1 MQPIDEKLARF
12 TELVRAGS
20 PNVRVIQAPGTARA
34 YLLAALFQE
43 IDRPSMIVLPT
54 AKEAARFFKELEFF
68 LPESSSIGEPGE
80 RRLYDFPE
88 YDISPLAGV
97 SPHREVIGRR
107 LQGLYTLMSQDSA
120 ILVTS
125 IQALQL
131 RVLPKEALKRAV
143 EFLVVGEEVSREEL
157 TRRLEMSGFLRT
169 SLVEEK
175 GDYSVRG
182 GVVDVYP
189 PLYENPLRIEFW
201 GDHIESI
208 RCFDPASQRSSTN
221 LKEAVILPAGEI
233 IMEPDNVQRAR
244 SMGRLPG
251 MVSEI
256 TSFPGQE
263 AWLNHFYAGLGSV
276 FDYFPA
282 DGLLIVL
289 DRGQILTEMESFAS
303 RFHREVERYRLES
316 EEKKTPFPEIAD
328 ILVPPEETWSRFET
342 CQRIQFEQID
352 LEPGGDTTVIGI
364 EGDLSVEDELALT
377 MEGKGRVS
385 MAPFADRLS
394 RWLEHGARVVLVCRT
409 EQQGGRLREIL
420 KNYEVTVEE
429 AVNRWE
435 EVSPGRG
442 ITVCLGRLTRGFAWP
457 EIGLYVVSEDEIF
470 GTKRPRS
477 KKKEGERKLGWTV
490 FSQLGMGDLVVH
502 EEHGIGR
509 YGGMCKMEVEQKIND
524 FVIIEYAQSDR
535 LYVPADRISIL
546 QKYVGPDESDP
557 KLDQLGGRSWD
568 VAKQKA
574 RKSIREIARQ
584 LVDTYAIRKYR
595 KGFAFSGPDNVFREF
610 EATFEHEET
619 PDQVKAIDDVLGD
632 MESEQPMDR
641 LVCGDVGFG
650 KTEVAIRAAFKAVM
664 DGKQVA
670 LLVPTTVLAEQ
681 HYETFSKR
689 MASYPVRI
697 GVLSRFKTRQEQK
710 EILARVR
717 SGRIDILIG
726 THRMLQADV
735 SFKDLGLLIVDEEQ
749 RFGVRQKEALKKFR
763 ALVDVLAM
771 TATPIPRTLQISLFG
786 IRDLS
791 VIETPPEDRLAIQT
805 HLCPYEEDTI
815 AHAIVSELER
825 GGQVFFVQNRV
836 QTIEAMARELRRIV
850 PNATLSV
857 AHGQMNARELENTMV
872 RFLRREIDVL
882 VCTTIIESG
891 LDIPS
896 VNTIIINEVD
906 RFGLSQIYQLRGR
919 VGRSSEMAYAYLL
932 VSPDARLTRDA
943 EKRLRA
949 LMEFSHLGAGIQLA
963 MHDLKIR
970 GGGNILGFSQTGHI
984 TAIGYELYLK
994 LVEQAI
1000 SELKGEEW
1008 HDEINP
1014 EINVNIPA
1022 YLPGE
1027 YIADSDVRLN
1037 LYRRLSSLRE
1047 DQELTAIVEEMQDR
1061 FGPFPKEV
1069 ANLMQVMSL
1078 RLLLKKRSIL
1088 RVDVNH
1094 EGLILTFSPD
1104 TDVKPESLIR
1114 LAAAH
1119 PRKFQ
1124 FLSERKLRIRSSI
1137 SDPLSG
1143 LGEAKEMI
1151 AAWSGQV
1158 SH

>member
-1 MQPIDEKLARF
+1 MA
-12 TELVRAGS
+12 S
-20 PNVRVIQAPGTARA
+20 
-34 YLLAALFQE
+34 LFQE

-68 LPESSSIGEPGE
+68 LPESSSRGEPGE

-107 LQGLYTLMSQDSA
+107 LQGLYALMSQDSA

-131 RVLPKEALKRAV
+131 RVLPKEAMKRAV
-143 EFLVVGEEVSREEL
+143 EFLVAGEEVSREEL

-189 PLYENPLRIEFW
+189 PLYDNPLRIEFW

-221 LKEAVILPAGEI
+221 LKEVVILPAGEI

-256 TSFPGQE
+256 TNFPGQE
-263 AWLNHFYAGLGSV
+263 AWLNHFYASLGSV

-289 DRGQILTEMESFAS
+289 DRRQILTEMEGFAA
-303 RFHREVERYRLES
+303 RFHREVERYRRES
-316 EEKKTPFPEIAD
+316 EEKKTPFPEIGG
-328 ILVPPEETWSRFET
+328 ILITPEETWSRFES
-342 CQRIQFEQID
+342 CQRIQFEQVD
-352 LEPGGDTTVIGI
+352 VEPSADTTDLRI

-477 KKKEGERKLGWTV
+477 KKKAGERKLGWAV
-490 FSQLGMGDLVVH
+490 FSQLGMSDLVVH

-524 FVIIEYAQSDR
+524 FVIIEYAQNDR

-574 RKSIREIARQ
+574 KKSIREIARQ

-650 KTEVAIRAAFKAVM
+650 KTEVAIRASFKAVM

-689 MASYPVRI
+689 MAPYPVRI

-710 EILARVR
+710 EILAQVR

-763 ALVDVLAM
+763 ALVDVLAL

-791 VIETPPEDRLAIQT
+791 VIETPPEERLAIQT

-815 AHAIVSELER
+815 AHAIESELER

-836 QTIEAMARELRRIV
+836 QTIEDMAQKLRSSV

-857 AHGQMNARELENTMV
+857 AHGQMKARELENTMV

-1047 DQELTAIVEEMQDR
+1047 DQELTAIVEEMHDR

-1124 FLSERKLRIRSSI
+1124 FLSERKLRIKSPI
-1137 SDPLSG
+1137 SDPLRG